1 MLRWSRLAGLVLA
14 GAVLLLSMVVARL
27 AQLGSRELLASQTA
41 SAAGDVE
48 GATVH
53 ARRAAMAYFPGAAHV
68 AASYRKLRDL
78 AVESEARGDLAA
90 SLFAWRAVR
99 SAALGTR
106 FWIAPRDRERQIA
119 DANIARLSAAVRQ
132 GLVPR
137 QESGRGARDREAS
150 ESSSAGLGGAWNPPP
165 SGAFGLL
172 ALAGII
178 LWLGALVR
186 LAAKGWDAGGNLSIL
201 EAKRGALLAAGGLVA
216 WCIGLYG
223 A

>member
-1 MLRWSRLAGLVLA
+1 
-14 GAVLLLSMVVARL
+14 MVVARL
-27 AQLGSRELLASQTA
+27 AHLGSAELLASQAA

-106 FWIAPRDRERQIA
+106 FLLTPRERERQVA
-119 DANIARLSAAVRQ
+119 DANIARLSSAVRQ
-132 GLVPR
+132 ALLPR
-137 QESGRGARDREAS
+137 HEAGRGAHERESFSGDA
-150 ESSSAGLGGAWNPPP
+150 GGAWSPPP
-165 SGAFGLL
+165 NGAWGLVAL
-172 ALAGII
+172 GGIVLWLAALA
-178 LWLGALVR
+178 R

-201 EAKRGALLAAGGLVA
+201 EAKRGALLAAGGLLA